1 MCRKLNNYLENNI
14 SKKTNDIIYQTMS
27 PGQIAQAMQMATD
40 MAYALKDQRIAE
52 AKLKCAQRKEKRAK
66 QEAVD
71 KAKDKR

>member
-1 MCRKLNNYLENNI
+1 
-14 SKKTNDIIYQTMS
+14 
-27 PGQIAQAMQMATD
+27 MQMATD